1 MNYPILH
8 KDLSDK
14 LKPIN
19 EYVIEVSKDNYWV
32 CVVNRRNR
40 DDKPIEVYDV
50 YHYYDLENNLKLEKV
65 YRKQMELYFDNQK
78 FEEELSKYDSDVQR
92 SIDIRNGNF

>member
-1 MNYPILH
+1 MTYPKVH
-8 KDLSDK
+8 KELSDK

-40 DDKPIEVYDV
+40 TDQPIEVYDI
-50 YHYYDLENNLKLEKV
+50 YYYYDLENNLKLEKV
-65 YRKQMELYFDNQK
+65 HRKQMEIYFDNEK
-78 FEEELSKYDSDVQR
+78 FEEELGKYSTQVQDT
-92 SIDIRNGNF
+92 IDIRNHNY